1 MTNTTNTTN
10 VTATKLWKR
19 NAVVAVVLLFICVGV
34 YLNWSYHK
42 EPEASAV
49 SGETELADTL
59 DTALLQEAGAD
70 TDTETAGEGG
80 GIASVDAIT
89 DQAQVVD
96 GSENYDAMLTE
107 ATADTTISDY
117 FAIIRL
123 ARQESRD
130 SAVELLQETIAYE
143 SGADDQAASSASAQL
158 ESMVNTALKEAEI
171 EGLVISK
178 GYADCVAYMSE
189 GGISVAVAAP
199 EEGLESDAVAQ
210 ICDIVTTQSDY
221 TPSDLKI
228 IEVK

>member
-117 FAIIRL
+117 FATIRL

-143 SGADDQAASSASAQL
+143 SGADDQAVSSASAQL
-158 ESMVNTALKEAEI
+158 ESMEAEI